1 MVAWISWNNAV
12 VFTNQDAVRRGSGAL
27 AIADNLLTTRF
38 RNTAHRSWY
47 WSSNLAG
54 LSASVTMPKPVEGR
68 VFCSYPEFLRRGSAW
83 VKRSVV
89 DRLSE
94 TCGCSKKAVRE
105 ELLPSLVAIQSEN
118 SEDFTISISLG
129 LSPEEH
135 AAICG
140 LSLSHR
146 STKELLDRYA
156 KELESSN
163 ANSSE
168 LMVTQD
174 TNEEQSVD
182 EPKEDSGQMKLF

>member
-12 VFTNQDAVRRGSGAL
+12 VFTNQDAVRRVQAL
-27 AIADNLLTTRF
+27 AIADSLLTTRL

-94 TCGCSKKAVRE
+94 HAVVQRR
-105 ELLPSLVAIQSEN
+105 LLEKSYFSVIVAIQSEN

-140 LSLSHR
+140 LSLSQVYQR
-146 STKELLDRYA
+146 NVRQVCKGIRIY
-156 KELESSN
+156 
-163 ANSSE
+163 
-168 LMVTQD
+168 
-174 TNEEQSVD
+174 
-182 EPKEDSGQMKLF
+182 